1 MALPPVQPMTF
12 WEHLGELRTR
22 IVLSLLAVAVAACL
36 AWIFREWIY
45 DALLLPLNRA
55 DPTVRLNQFSITETF
70 FTFLRISI
78 FSGLVIASPFVICQ
92 VWAFVAPALKPHEK
106 RVAAWMII
114 PVALLFAGGVLFIYF
129 WLLPFSI
136 DFLLGFSP
144 EQLELELS
152 QDKYFSFITGLCL
165 AGGLLF
171 ELPVV
176 LGLLGFFGIVNA
188 RMLWRYTGHALVI
201 LMTVAAII
209 TPTGDAFNMLALTAP
224 LMGLYFLSILVVW
237 VIQRG
242 ARKKQPADGV

>member
-1 MALPPVQPMTF
+1 MAGGAQQMTF
-12 WEHLGELRTR
+12 WEHLGELRNR
-22 IVLSLLAVAVAACL
+22 ILISLAAVVVMTCL
-36 AWIFREWIY
+36 AWIFRIYIY
-45 DALLLPLNRA
+45 DVLLWPLYLA
-55 DPTVRLNQFSITETF
+55 DPTVKLNQFSITEAF

-78 FSGLVIASPFVICQ
+78 FAGVVLASPFVLFQI
-92 VWAFVAPALKPHEK
+92 WAFVAPALRPNEK

-114 PVALLFAGGVLFIYF
+114 PIALLFIGGVVFIYL

-136 DFLLGFSP
+136 HFLLGFSP
-144 EQLELELS
+144 EQLKLTLS

-165 AGGLLF
+165 TGGLLF

-176 LGLLGFFGIVNA
+176 LGLLGFIGLVNP

-201 LMTVAAII
+201 LMTAAAII

-237 VIQRG
+237 FVQRSL
-242 ARKKQPADGV
+242 RKKPDAEGV